1 MLPGVMLALCSLF
14 AYSARFV
21 HVMRLM
27 DLDVN
32 RLEGLRIVSFA
43 VFCQFF
49 VPVGGGAEL
58 AKFFKLRGLAPQR
71 RTLSSAAGIA
81 LEHII
86 GLAALLT
93 IASVLLVFLRPF
105 ALEVSPLV
113 VVFVALLILALGAAV
128 LLRHRGHTELNGQQ
142 LLVHIRMRQ
151 RDAALALGWSL
162 VMHILLAAA
171 VYVGSR
177 GWGIPI
183 GYGQILLVLSAAGVL
198 QAVPVNLL
206 GIGVAD
212 VAGTGLYLASGLSLS
227 HALLL
232 SSLLVAYRLL
242 IALLGGLWELISA
255 RRAVIGRR

>member
-1 MLPGVMLALCSLF
+1 MIPGAMLALCSLF

-32 RLEGLRIVSFA
+32 RLESLRIVSFA

-58 AKFFKLRGLAPQR
+58 AKFFKLRGLAPQH
-71 RTLSSAAGIA
+71 RTLSNAAGIA

-93 IASVLLVFLRPF
+93 IASVLVVFLRPF
-105 ALEVSPLV
+105 ALEVSPPV
-113 VVFVALLILALGAAV
+113 VALAALLILALAATV
-128 LLRHRGHTELNGQQ
+128 LLRRRGDTELNGQQ
-142 LLVHIRMRQ
+142 LLGHIRARL
-151 RDAALALGWSL
+151 RDVALALGWSL
-162 VMHILLAAA
+162 AMYVLLAAA
-171 VYVGSR
+171 VYVGSQ

-183 GYGQILLVLSAAGVL
+183 GYWQVLFVLSAAGVL

-206 GIGVAD
+206 GIGAAD
-212 VAGTGLYLASGLSLS
+212 VVGTGLYVALGSSLF
-227 HALLL
+227 HAILL

-242 IALLGGLWELISA
+242 VALLGGLWELNSA
-255 RRAVIGRR
+255 RRAVAARR